1 MPLNDTNIVYSFG
14 GLRSAFGTHPCA
26 DVRTISCTVVMQQ
39 RPKSDRWAKWDNPDC
54 DSGCKI
60 EGCGGGETPCCVN
73 SLSTGGVYEC
83 PSRSNLTYSEDLEHS
98 VMIDAEANLAYIVVR
113 LQAEAYV

>member
-1 MPLNDTNIVYSFG
+1 
-14 GLRSAFGTHPCA
+14 
-26 DVRTISCTVVMQQ
+26 MQQ

-73 SLSTGGVYEC
+73 PISTGGVYEC